1 MELPNAIPSHD
12 TIGRVLAILDK
23 KAFAE
28 VFVRWLSS
36 WAGEL
41 GDVQIA
47 IDGKALRAT
56 VERSKNS
63 SALML
68 VSAFAVESGLVL
80 GQVQTEQGSN
90 EIEAVPRLLQQ
101 LELKGKLVS
110 LDALHSHSET
120 AKMLHERGAYYA
132 LRIKGNQP
140 ELRKSLDD
148 HMRTIRSAPE
158 QLNSSQYFET
168 VEKGHGRIETR
179 RHFISDKLDALELAH
194 LRLPDKWPGT
204 NVIGCI
210 ERTRQCVATGKYES
224 ETALYVA
231 SLPKLDVQV
240 FARSARDHWGI
251 ENKLHWVLD
260 IAFNEDRSRAR
271 VKNSAHNYGLI
282 RKVALNLLRQDK
294 DNKVGITCKRK
305 MCGWDHNYLL
315 QMLRI
320 RPAALSSS

>member
-1 MELPNAIPSHD
+1 LELPNAIPSHD

-120 AKMLHERGAYYA
+120 A
-132 LRIKGNQP
+132 
-140 ELRKSLDD
+140 
-148 HMRTIRSAPE
+148 
-158 QLNSSQYFET
+158 
-168 VEKGHGRIETR
+168 
-179 RHFISDKLDALELAH
+179 
-194 LRLPDKWPGT
+194 
-204 NVIGCI
+204 
-210 ERTRQCVATGKYES
+210 
-224 ETALYVA
+224 
-231 SLPKLDVQV
+231 
-240 FARSARDHWGI
+240 
-251 ENKLHWVLD
+251 
-260 IAFNEDRSRAR
+260 
-271 VKNSAHNYGLI
+271 
-282 RKVALNLLRQDK
+282 
-294 DNKVGITCKRK
+294 
-305 MCGWDHNYLL
+305 
-315 QMLRI
+315 
-320 RPAALSSS
+320 